1 MSRGHRVGISGP
13 RDGVRRLQSATM
25 TETRLWDRA
34 AALPVPVDGRRF
46 PAVAGLGSDLPSV
59 AELFEFMRDAELRFA
74 TLRLRIVERVVNAR
88 GEEATQVDVM
98 LRHPGHVRATTAGL
112 DAPIGGAYE
121 VWISDGDLVR
131 TYASAHKLGTQR
143 PVRNRPR
150 GLADADFPGSSR
162 VYEPITALPAETL
175 PETFIHPAGYCQNVL
190 ATGRTVVTGTDVVGG
205 REAILLECAHPR
217 AIEMAADRPDFAISI
232 AVDREIG
239 VILRLVETIGGT
251 VTRHAEV
258 VDLGPDAPLPP
269 AAFDFAFPTGTT
281 MLY

>member
-1 MSRGHRVGISGP
+1 MQKKP
-13 RDGVRRLQSATM
+13 RERRS
-25 TETRLWDRA
+25 
-34 AALPVPVDGRRF
+34 
-46 PAVAGLGSDLPSV
+46 
-59 AELFEFMRDAELRFA
+59 
-74 TLRLRIVERVVNAR
+74 IC
-88 GEEATQVDVM
+88 
-98 LRHPGHVRATTAGL
+98 
-112 DAPIGGAYE
+112 GGAICE
-121 VWISDGDLVR
+121 VWISEGDLVR